1 MKKYVILLMIFFGGA
16 CEEALEISLIG
27 KKPTLLAPVNNLNT
41 IDTLQTFYWQKLDGA
56 TKYQL
61 QIVSPKFDS
70 IVRLINDTMILQNTF
85 TKDMDTGT
93 YQWRVKAINNGSE
106 SGFSDPWNLKI
117 H

>member
-1 MKKYVILLMIFFGGA
+1 MKKYFILLSILFLIA
-16 CEEALEISLIG
+16 CEEVLEISLAG
-27 KKPTLLAPVNNLNT
+27 KKTVLLSPVNNLNT
-41 IDTLQTFYWQKLDGA
+41 VDTLQTFYWQKLNGA
-56 TKYQL
+56 VRYQL

-70 IVRLINDTMILQNTF
+70 IVRLIRDTIILQNTF

-106 SGFSDPWNLKI
+106 SDFSDPWNLKI

>member
-1 MKKYVILLMIFFGGA
+1 MKKYFILLMIFFSAA
-16 CEEALEISLIG
+16 CDEVLEISLTG
-27 KKPTLLAPVNNLNT
+27 KKPVLLSPVNNLNT
-41 IDTLQTFYWQKLDGA
+41 IDTLQTFYWEKLAGA

-70 IVRLINDTMILQNTF
+70 IVRLIHDTIILQNIF
-85 TKDMDTGT
+85 PKDMDTGT

-106 SGFSDPWNLKI
+106 SDFSDSWNLKI